1 MITTCLHDHGY
12 GIPVLSTP
20 SRRFVGGA
28 VVLSAAAAVGV
39 RNLRQRQAVPD
50 HTETHLSVSCADG
63 RYAQARAAEALRLR
77 PHWWGPE
84 PRTVFPQTPPGG
96 GAAVLHPTFGPALL
110 DAVELLR
117 SVHHFD
123 MVELR
128 LHVGGPGGCGY
139 LNTMASGSE
148 PMWSGSAGRPGSR
161 STSWSEFDVAAP
173 PDVLRIGEVARDV
186 VADRFA
192 DDPLEVRVRVDEFRH
207 NLAGLPNV
215 RTILTS

>member
-1 MITTCLHDHGY
+1 
-12 GIPVLSTP
+12 VP
-20 SRRFVGGA
+20 SSRSRLLAGGV
-28 VVLSAAAAVGV
+28 VVLSAAAVGV

-117 SVHHFD
+117 RVHRFD
-123 MVELR
+123 LVELR
-128 LHVGGPGGCGY
+128 LHTGGPGGCGY
-139 LNTMASGSE
+139 LNTMAAGPD
-148 PMWSGSAGRPGSR
+148 PMWTGPDAPGAGAGA
-161 STSWSEFDVAAP
+161 WSEFDVARP
-173 PDVLRIGEVARDV
+173 SDVLRIGELARDV
-186 VADRFA
+186 VAQRFA
-192 DDPLEVRVRVDEFRH
+192 ADPIEVRVRVDEFRH

-215 RTILTS
+215 RTILTN